1 MKEII
6 HEMYSEEVV
15 AKRVQEIAEQIN
27 KDLNGEPLHLI
38 CILKGSMFFCADLA
52 RHLDMPVS
60 IDFMAASS
68 YGDNT
73 VSSGMLEVTVDL
85 ADELDGKN
93 CLIVEDIIDTGNTID
108 KVEQLLKARSPKSL
122 RVCALLDKPDRRET
136 PVTMDYVGFTI
147 PDTFV
152 VGYGLDYAQRYRN
165 LRFIGNLEF
174 VEE

>member
-6 HEMYSEEVV
+6 HEMYSESDV

-52 RHLDMPVS
+52 RQLNMPVS

-68 YGDNT
+68 YGDST

-85 ADELDGKN
+85 AEELAGKN

-108 KVEQLLKARSPKSL
+108 KVEQLLKARAPKSL

-136 PVTMDYVGFTI
+136 PVTMDYIGFTI

-165 LRFIGNLEF
+165 LPFIAELEF